1 MRKRIDV
8 ASEWGAK
15 IGYSRAVRAG
25 NLIIVSGTSA
35 GGPSGVLHK
44 GDAEGQADIVL
55 SRIGDALFE
64 LGATLDDVVETRVFL
79 RDMTDWQAVGRAH
92 ARAFATTRPATTL
105 LQAGALIDP
114 DMLVEIAATA
124 VMQEGAL

>member
-1 MRKRIDV
+1 MKQRV
-8 ASEWGAK
+8 EVGTEWGAK

-25 NLIIVSGTSA
+25 NFVVVSGTSA

-44 GDAEGQADIVL
+44 GDPERQAEVVFD
-55 SRIGDALFE
+55 RIGKALNE
-64 LGATLDDVVETRVFL
+64 VGATLDDVIETRVFL
-79 RDMTDWQAVGRAH
+79 RDMKDWEAIGKAH
-92 ARAFATTRPATTL
+92 ASAFAVARPATTM

-124 VMQEGAL
+124 IVEE